1 MAIDNQVQILY
12 SKILLQLFDE
22 LLVLGPVIGEPAGL
36 PQIFYLITVFIK
48 RRHRGAGYQNIL
60 IHRSCINTLC

>member
-36 PQIFYLITVFIK
+36 PQTTDLLS
-48 RRHRGAGYQNIL
+48 HHS
-60 IHRSCINTLC
+60 IHQTKASRSGLPKYPYP